1 MKKTISLFV
10 FLFSMQL
17 MTAQFE
23 NLFTATG
30 DANTYLSHYTEP
42 VINGFLYSTS
52 SGWFTSA
59 KALKPFHFQLN
70 ISAAGSIVPD
80 DETYFTFDPSE
91 YQYTTLA
98 SGPNTLPTV
107 LGGTSSSVLHIDVPV
122 GNNEHLV
129 TDVDA
134 LDGTDLKNEFDLPFN
149 MVPSPNIQL
158 SMGLP
163 FGTAVSVRYLPK
175 IENSGASINQIGVG
189 VQHSISQYIPAKTDE
204 NGKQNKRHFNMAVA
218 AAFNHITID
227 YDDDPTDQYYLT
239 SGLNTVTVEALAS
252 LDYRFISFYGGVGIT
267 QGDGN
272 IDVKGSMDVSY
283 DVYDDN
289 GVYLRTENKTIT
301 DPLQLKYDISGIK
314 TKMGVQLNLF
324 VLKIFADYTIQ
335 KYPVVNV
342 GLGFKI

>member
-1 MKKTISLFV
+1 MKKLFLLAG
-10 FLFSMQL
+10 FMLFTVSSQ
-17 MTAQFE
+17 AQFE

-30 DANTYLSHYTEP
+30 DANTYLSHYTKP
-42 VINGFLYSTS
+42 VFNGFLYSTS

-70 ISAAGSIVPD
+70 ISAAGAIVPD
-80 DETYFTFDPSE
+80 SENTFVFDPAE
-91 YQYTTLA
+91 YQYTTLQ
-98 SGPNTLPTV
+98 SGSNELPTV
-107 LGGTSSSVLHIDVPV
+107 LGGDASSVLHIDVPV

-134 LDGTDLKNEFDLPFN
+134 LSGVDLKNEYDLPFN

-163 FGTAVSVRYLPK
+163 LGTALSIRYLPK
-175 IENSGASINQIGVG
+175 IENNGVSINQIGAG
-189 VQHSISQYIPAKTDE
+189 VQHSISQYIPSKIGE
-204 NGKQNKRHFNMAVA
+204 EGKQGKRRFNLAVA

-239 SGLNTVTVEALAS
+239 TGLNTISLEALAS
-252 LDYRFISFYGGVGIT
+252 LDYRFITLYGGVGFT
-267 QGDGN
+267 SGDGN
-272 IDVKGSMDVSY
+272 VDLKGSVDVSY

-289 GVYLRTENKTIT
+289 GVYLRTDNVTVT
-301 DPLQLKYDISGIK
+301 DPLKLRYNVSGMK

-335 KYPVVNV
+335 KYPVVNM
-342 GLGFKI
+342 GIGFKI